1 MLFIGKKAIRR
12 IIYETCYCERRR
24 KRYFI
29 ANRRAAP
36 YRTAPHRTA
45 PPFRLVCVSVNM
57 SVLLAIC
64 WLRTESKAKQNWYRF
79 VIEWQSL
86 VNLYRANIVTLIS
99 IFSTKKLSKES
110 FDFSKGISSNLL
122 HLQLS
127 IGLGKT
133 TNKHRSTKNQAIL
146 QLFFEIF
153 SCIFFWLRSINV

>member
-1 MLFIGKKAIRR
+1 MKLVIVRDDASVILLR
-12 IIYETCYCERRR
+12 TVV
-24 KRYFI
+24 
-29 ANRRAAP
+29 P
-36 YRTAPHRTA
+36 HRTAPHRTA

-57 SVLLAIC
+57 TVLLAIC

-133 TNKHRSTKNQAIL
+133 TNKHRSTKIKQFCS
-146 QLFFEIF
+146 FF
-153 SCIFFWLRSINV
+153 SKYLAVSFFGYVR